1 LSRLILGTVQFGMS
15 YGIANH
21 TGKVSNN
28 QSRGMLNLCRDNNIG
43 MIDTAIAYGE
53 SEKCL
58 GELGVN
64 SFKIVTKL
72 PSVPYNC
79 KDVSIWVED
88 QFNES
93 LLRLGVNSVYGLLLH
108 RSEQLLEKNGQAI
121 YKAMQSLKESGKV
134 EKVGISIYS
143 PNELDKIFHLYDLDL
158 IQSPFNLID
167 QRLFKTGWMDRL
179 HNKNIEIHT
188 RSVFLQGLLLMAQ
201 ADIPIKFS
209 QWSSIWTKWYKWLNE
224 NDILAVD
231 ACLAYPM
238 SFSQINRVVVG
249 ADNISQLKQII
260 KAVSIKSPIKFP
272 NLENGDEA
280 LINPSNWSK
289 L

>member
-1 LSRLILGTVQFGMS
+1 MSRLILGTVQFGMS

-179 HNKNIEIHT
+179 HNKNIEINT

>member
-1 LSRLILGTVQFGMS
+1 MSRLILGTVQFGMS